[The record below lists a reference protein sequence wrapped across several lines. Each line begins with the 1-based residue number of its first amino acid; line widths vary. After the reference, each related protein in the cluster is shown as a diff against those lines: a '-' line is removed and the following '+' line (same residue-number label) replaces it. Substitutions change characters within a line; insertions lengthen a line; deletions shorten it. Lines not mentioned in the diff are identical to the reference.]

1 MLAFTAAITHLAG
14 GYVLMLQ
21 GLVAGCYLWLC
32 GCCDSKWLECVDIPL
47 GTFTLYQA
55 SSFSVANVVFDVWL
69 NVIQLNG
76 YRGFALSANATC

>member
-1 MLAFTAAITHLAG
+1 MFGCLLIPSPPNPSTTPAVALASEQTLS
-14 GYVLMLQ
+14 
-21 GLVAGCYLWLC
+21 
-32 GCCDSKWLECVDIPL
+32 DSKLECVDIPL

-76 YRGFALSANATC
+76 YRGFALSAC